1 MSVILARSLGMLVA
15 LGSFGLYMA
24 AFFFPEVHRKHDFF
38 WSGLGLFYA
47 SVLWFCAGQLSPTEA
62 IGQIASVALLSWLGW
77 QTLTLRR
84 KRTPL
89 DLQTLVTEDSWTN
102 FRQELLSLATAFM
115 RQTPLGRL
123 LPPPTTTTPEED
135 VTDINGVRASSLK
148 DVGYEFL
155 DEVEFIEPLP
165 GKSPGFPG
173 VSAPGSRQP
182 SDPPDRSPSVD
193 TRASEPVN
201 AAAGSIN
208 AGAKAL
214 QPGAKPVTLLEKA
227 VVIKDWLVEV
237 ATSWQKPKSRKPV
250 IDIPPRQPSPT
261 LRLTSPPNGATDRGE
276 VAPSRVAP
284 TATEANPTADFFP
297 SSQSVQIVDT
307 QAIASDLSGDDA
319 LPSPETSMNA
329 SADAS
334 DAD

>member
-62 IGQIASVALLSWLGW
+62 IGQVASVALLGWFGW
-77 QTLTLRR
+77 QTLILRR

-89 DLQTLVTEDSWTN
+89 DLQTLVTGDSWTN
-102 FRQELLSLATAFM
+102 FRQELLSLAAAFM
-115 RQTPLGRL
+115 RQTPLGRF
-123 LPPPTTTTPEED
+123 LPPLATTPEAD
-135 VTDINGVRASSLK
+135 VSDINGVRASSLK
-148 DVGYEFL
+148 EVGYEFL

-165 GKSPGFPG
+165 GKSPGSPA

-182 SDPPDRSPSVD
+182 SDPPDRSPNAIDKQTSQ
-193 TRASEPVN
+193 PVN

-208 AGAKAL
+208 AGTKTL
-214 QPGAKPVTLLEKA
+214 QPGAKPVTLVEKA
-227 VVIKDWLVEV
+227 VVIKDWLVEL

-261 LRLTSPPNGATDRGE
+261 LRPPSPPNGATARGK

-284 TATEANPTADFFP
+284 TNPTADFFP

-319 LPSPETSMNA
+319 LPSSETSMDA